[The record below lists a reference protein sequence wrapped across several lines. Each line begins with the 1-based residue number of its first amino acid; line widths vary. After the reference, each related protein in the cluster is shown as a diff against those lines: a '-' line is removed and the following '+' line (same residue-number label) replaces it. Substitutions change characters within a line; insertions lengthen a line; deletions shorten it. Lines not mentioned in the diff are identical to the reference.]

1 MLTKTLTLIICM
13 VFIMGNAMIAQDNKY
28 IGAEKCKMCH
38 NKPEK
43 GDQFNKWKA
52 SKHSKA
58 NAATGVAGKA
68 ECEKCHAPLA
78 DFKADGVSCEA
89 CHGAGSAYKS
99 PTIMKDLAQA
109 KAKGL
114 IVPTEATCKNCHD
127 AGKTPKEH
135 KAITFDFASYS
146 TKIAHKAAK

>member
-1 MLTKTLTLIICM
+1 MKKSLMLIACM
-13 VFIMGNAMIAQDNKY
+13 FFLSTAMFAQNTY

-43 GDQFNKWKA
+43 GDQFKKW
-52 SKHSKA
+52 SSDKHSKA

-68 ECEKCHAPLA
+68 ECEKCHAPVA
-78 DFKADGVSCEA
+78 EFKAEGVTCEA

-99 PTIMKDLAQA
+99 PTVMKDAAQS

-114 IVPTEATCKNCHD
+114 IIPGEKDCLICH
-127 AGKTPKEH
+127 GKGLGNPKE
-135 KAITFDFASYS
+135 KDFNYATYS
-146 TKIAHKAAK
+146 AKSAHKAPKK